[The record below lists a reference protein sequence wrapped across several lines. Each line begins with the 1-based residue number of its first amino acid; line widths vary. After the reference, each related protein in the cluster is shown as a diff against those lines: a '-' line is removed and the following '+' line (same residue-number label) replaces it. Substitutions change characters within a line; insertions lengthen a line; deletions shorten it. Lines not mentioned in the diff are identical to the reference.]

1 MDVKEAIEFD
11 YINFLKSF
19 KELVTRE
26 FCNPPGI
33 RDVNKRIDEI
43 IALLKRG
50 KKFEKREIISE
61 LFVDEQGEAL
71 KAENVELKK
80 YRQIVK
86 SIQWHI
92 KASKKHNT
100 AEYSFLA
107 FIEGIIEKYFP
118 KEAKRG
124 SYFYECTSEEIYHL
138 KKIPY

>member
-1 MDVKEAIEFD
+1 MNTKKAIEFCEGEIQE
-11 YINFLKSF
+11 YGAVKHLYGIEKFPLNKPVITAYKS
-19 KELVTRE
+19 
-26 FCNPPGI
+26 
-33 RDVNKRIDEI
+33 I
-43 IALLKRG
+43 IKLLK
-50 KKFEKREIISE
+50 
-61 LFVDEQGEAL
+61 QGGEDS
-71 KAENVELKK
+71 KELKK
-80 YRQIVK
+80 CRQIVK